1 MIPRYTL
8 TRSTIPKLRKGEESI
23 VYQALPQHPQTHS
36 LEEVVERCCALGYRQ
51 LMKRPPAAQ
60 GEVWE
65 SVLWHLNRMRNS
77 GVVWEE

>member
-23 VYQALPQHPQTHS
+23 VYQALPQHPQTQS
-36 LEEVVERCCALGYRQ
+36 LEEEVERCCALGYRQ

-65 SVLWHLNRMRNS
+65 SVL
-77 GVVWEE
+77 